1 MDNENDGGDE
11 CQPTT
16 SNTNGLCPIFQMSFF
31 FIQFNRCKQ
40 FVGPMCSSQ

>member
-1 MDNENDGGDE
+1 MDNENENDGGDE

-31 FIQFNRCKQ
+31 LYSVQS
-40 FVGPMCSSQ
+40 M